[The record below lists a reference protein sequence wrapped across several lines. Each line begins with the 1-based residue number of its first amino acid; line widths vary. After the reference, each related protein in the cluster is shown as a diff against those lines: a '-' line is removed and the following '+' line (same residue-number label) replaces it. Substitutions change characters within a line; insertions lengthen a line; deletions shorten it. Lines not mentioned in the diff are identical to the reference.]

1 MKSNRKLVLL
11 IVVVFVPMSILCI
24 SIALSFLIEP

>member
-1 MKSNRKLVLL
+1 MKSNRKLVL
-11 IVVVFVPMSILCI
+11 IVVVFAPMLILYI